1 MRTLPFLLVTVVSG
15 AIAGTILG
23 LINLGVVEPFI
34 DKAIELEIQNDIQ
47 ADQTVN
53 MNEITD
59 YRTWQKGGEIVG
71 GLVYGIS
78 LSSLFGI
85 VFAYSRKSLPG
96 NNAKLKA
103 IFLASIMCLVL
114 FIVPALKYPSNP
126 PAVGE
131 PNTIYYRQSLFVAFL
146 VISGLSA
153 LGVTVLVKKLNQTVP
168 KKIVIACATYGAIM
182 IMSYIV
188 MPSNPDKISI
198 SMNLIETFRLVSA
211 GMIVMFWGVLG
222 LIFGTLW
229 HRFDPHNFEKITAF

>member
-47 ADQTVN
+47 AGQTVN

-96 NNAKLKA
+96 NNA
-103 IFLASIMCLVL
+103 
-114 FIVPALKYPSNP
+114 
-126 PAVGE
+126 
-131 PNTIYYRQSLFVAFL
+131 
-146 VISGLSA
+146 
-153 LGVTVLVKKLNQTVP
+153 
-168 KKIVIACATYGAIM
+168 
-182 IMSYIV
+182 
-188 MPSNPDKISI
+188 
-198 SMNLIETFRLVSA
+198 
-211 GMIVMFWGVLG
+211 
-222 LIFGTLW
+222 
-229 HRFDPHNFEKITAF
+229 

>member
-96 NNAKLKA
+96 NNAQLKA
-103 IFLASIMCLVL
+103 ILPPPTTCRPNLIL
-114 FIVPALKYPSNP
+114 PPLKYPTTP
-126 PAVGE
+126 PAVGD
-131 PNTIYYRQSLFVAFL
+131 PTTNYSRQSLFVAFRA
-146 VISGLSA
+146 ISGLSA
-153 LGVTVLVKKLNQTVP
+153 LGVIVLVKKLNQTVP
-168 KKIVIACATYGAIM
+168 KKMVIACATYGAIM
-182 IMSYIV
+182 IISYIV

-211 GMIVMFWGVLG
+211 GTIVMFWGVLG